1 MDQNAEK
8 ESKQIVGTLLNNK
21 KVLYPSLVVL
31 LLLIGLLAYCSFSG
45 TTGGR
50 RASLSTIE
58 AFDSLVSVLPKG
70 TVIVA
75 RFPDKERQ
83 DLYYLNS
90 GIMYCFNARSR
101 NLEEIGIS
109 GVESGNIAN
118 AALTE
123 DEKFII
129 LTVHAGK
136 VDKLYR
142 LNTANKN
149 IVDLDKSVA
158 VAEEESETEEKRN
171 PKW

>member
-1 MDQNAEK
+1 M
-8 ESKQIVGTLLNNK
+8 
-21 KVLYPSLVVL
+21 
-31 LLLIGLLAYCSFSG
+31 
-45 TTGGR
+45 
-50 RASLSTIE
+50 STIE

-70 TVIVA
+70 TVVVA
-75 RFPDKERQ
+75 RFPDNDRQ

-90 GIMYCFNARSR
+90 GIMYCFNGRSR

-109 GVESGNIAN
+109 GIESGNIAS
-118 AALTE
+118 AKLTE

-158 VAEEESETEEKRN
+158 AAVDSETEEEKEK
-171 PKW
+171 PKVVRSAAPAAPAENSESAVSKEPVVQSAEESSTPAQTAAPVSTPEPEVMPITNE